1 MTGDKLMDKLN
12 EIHLMV
18 LITITTIKMPLQNN
32 INKQISRLS

>member
-18 LITITTIKMPLQNN
+18 LTNN
-32 INKQISRLS
+32 NNYKDAFAKQYK